1 MDESI
6 GPHTRLDYQGSE
18 LELFAKAA
26 NWKRYWSSKV
36 RPFIA
41 GNVIEVGAG
50 LGTSTEYLC
59 ERHDGRWVCLD
70 PDPRFASHLADRISA
85 GELPACCQAA
95 CGVLADLDPTER
107 ADTIL
112 YIDVLE
118 HIDSDEAEM
127 HVAAALL
134 NTGGRIV
141 VLAPAFNWLYS
152 AFDKT
157 IGHVRRYTKLDAIRL
172 TVPNVTLER
181 TFYLDSV
188 GMFASLANR
197 LILCVASPTANQIQL
212 WDRAMIPLSVQV
224 DKLLGYQFGKT
235 IVMIWRKL

>member
-59 ERHDGRWVCLD
+59 ERHDGRWVCLE

-85 GELPACCQAA
+85 GELPACCKAA

-118 HIDSDEAEM
+118 HIETEFLDAVLLDLKDITRDLGFFSV
-127 HVAAALL
+127 HTGPAAKHLPDGRNAHLIQRSSSWWL
-134 NTGGRIV
+134 PKFCQHFEIAHLQGSQGGFW
-141 VLAPAFNWLYS
+141 VLAEPRS
-152 AFDKT
+152 
-157 IGHVRRYTKLDAIRL
+157 
-172 TVPNVTLER
+172 
-181 TFYLDSV
+181 
-188 GMFASLANR
+188 
-197 LILCVASPTANQIQL
+197 
-212 WDRAMIPLSVQV
+212 RA
-224 DKLLGYQFGKT
+224 
-235 IVMIWRKL
+235 